1 VLDGISGTML
11 GVLTALVVA
20 DTTIGTGRFNLAQGV
35 IGTASGIGGSLST
48 TLSGLVAE
56 SFGRTAGFLS
66 IVVVALLATLLVWFR
81 MPETKPA
88 AKQ

>member
-1 VLDGISGTML
+1 MLDGISGTML
-11 GVLTALVVA
+11 GVLTALVV
-20 DTTIGTGRFNLAQGV
+20 
-35 IGTASGIGGSLST
+35 ST